1 MKTKIYIT
9 LIAGLISFNIFS
21 QANLAGN
28 TLNHDG
34 TTNVS
39 VGNADLGITN
49 QMTVMFWVKWSIDPS
64 TGNKWA
70 NMVTINS
77 ASQSD
82 RGQFWIQHNSNNTK
96 FEFALATLGNNNQFS
111 RNMIYSNTTPVAET
125 WYHIAAVYDGSRM
138 MIYVNGV
145 LENTQNKSGNV
156 YPLQT
161 DYRLTM
167 ASWAQS
173 NNNYRAINGQ
183 LDEVSIWNQALTEER
198 INEIMNNLLL
208 GTEDGLV
215 AYYRFDENT
224 GTTVYDLTG
233 NGYDGTNT
241 SLNGSQ
247 PASYTT
253 STAPIFGILPVDL
266 LYFNADEKENNIEL
280 TWATASEK
288 NNDYFTIYRSIDGE
302 NWEEVSRIEG
312 AGNSNIVK
320 NYNFIDN
327 NPVNGTSY
335 YKLRQTDFDGR
346 YEEFEIVSVNIQLS
360 ETQVTLYP
368 NPATDYINVNYI
380 VASSANEIKINIFN
394 ASGKLLISTTHEN
407 KEFGNEAQINL
418 QNLDNGMYYM
428 QVSDNSELVYKSS
441 FIVNK

>member
-1 MKTKIYIT
+1 MKTRIYIT
-9 LIAGLISFNIFS
+9 IIAGLISLNVFS

-34 TTNVS
+34 TTNVN
-39 VGNADLGITN
+39 VGNADFGLTDK
-49 QMTVMFWVKWSIDPS
+49 MTIMFWVKWSIDPA

-77 ASQSD
+77 TSQSD
-82 RGQFWIQHNSNNTK
+82 RGQFWLQHNSNNSK
-96 FEFALATLGNNNQFS
+96 FEFALATLGSNNQFS
-111 RNMIYSNTTPVAET
+111 RNMIFSNTTPIAET

-138 MIYVNGV
+138 MLYVNGV
-145 LENTQNKSGNV
+145 LENTQNKTGIV
-156 YPLQT
+156 YPLQS
-161 DYRLTM
+161 DYILTM

-183 LDEVSIWNQALTEER
+183 LDEVSIWNQALSEER
-198 INEIMNNLLL
+198 INEIMNNLLM

-224 GTTVYDLTG
+224 GNVVNDLTG
-233 NGYDGTNT
+233 NGFDGTNT
-241 SLNGSQ
+241 SLNGGQ
-247 PASYTT
+247 IAGYTN

-266 LYFNADEKENNIEL
+266 LYFNAEEKENNIEL

-346 YEEFEIVSVNIQLS
+346 YEEFEIVSVNIMLTQ
-360 ETQVTLYP
+360 TQVTLYP
-368 NPATDYINVNYI
+368 NPASEYINVNYF
-380 VASSANEIKINIFN
+380 VASSSSEITVNIFN
-394 ASGKLLISTTHEN
+394 ASGKLLISSTHEN
-407 KEFGNEAQINL
+407 NEFGNEAQINL
-418 QNLDNGMYYM
+418 QDLDNGMYYM
-428 QVSDNSELVYKSS
+428 QVSAKSELVYKSS

>member
-9 LIAGLISFNIFS
+9 IIAGLISFNVFS

-34 TTNVS
+34 TTNVN
-39 VGNADLGITN
+39 VGNANLGLTN
-49 QMTVMFWVKWSIDPS
+49 QMTVMFWVKWSIDPA

-77 ASQSD
+77 TSQAD
-82 RGQFWIQHNSNNTK
+82 RGQFWLQHNSNNTK
-96 FEFALATLGNNNQFS
+96 FEFALATLGSNNQFS
-111 RNMIYSNTTPVAET
+111 RNMIYSNTTPIAET
-125 WYHIAAVYDGSRM
+125 WYHIAAVYNGSKM
-138 MIYVNGV
+138 MIYVNGI
-145 LENTQNKSGNV
+145 LENTQNKSGNI
-156 YPLQT
+156 YPLQS
-161 DYRLTM
+161 DYILTM
-167 ASWAQS
+167 AAWANS
-173 NNNYRAINGQ
+173 NNYYRAINGQ
-183 LDEVSIWNQALTEER
+183 LDEVSIWNQALSAER

-224 GTTVYDLTG
+224 GTSVRDLTG
-233 NGYDGTNT
+233 NGYNGTNT
-241 SLNGSQ
+241 SLNGGQ
-247 PASYTT
+247 PASYTN
-253 STAPIFGILPVDL
+253 STAPIFGILPVEL
-266 LYFNADEKENNIEL
+266 LYFSAEESKNNVEL

-288 NNDYFTIYRSIDGE
+288 NNDYFTLYRSIDGN
-302 NWEEVSRIEG
+302 NWEEISRVVG
-312 AGNSNIVK
+312 AGNSNNVN
-320 NYNFIDN
+320 NYLFTDN
-327 NPVNGTSY
+327 NPINGTSY

-346 YEEFEIVSVNIQLS
+346 YEDFEIVSVNIQLT

-368 NPATDYINVNYI
+368 NPATDYINVNYF
-380 VASSANEIKINIFN
+380 VASSANEITINIFN
-394 ASGKLLISTTHEN
+394 ASGKLLNSSSHVN
-407 KEFGNEAQINL
+407 NEFGNEAQINI